1 MSGLNRIHQTSGLHW
16 NSPPMELRLK
26 VDPGHGIADAHA
38 WISHTWMSHAHGQH
52 DEPPRKTKKKRRSIC
67 TFFVAETRPQ
77 IQELSHRLSNPKSRY
92 TGADLVHRLLDR
104 LLRSYRAVGVDD
116 VDGEDVGPADDGD
129 VLAVDVDEPVD
140 VLEERSMEGRG
151 R

>member
-1 MSGLNRIHQTSGLHW
+1 M
-16 NSPPMELRLK
+16 
-26 VDPGHGIADAHA
+26 
-38 WISHTWMSHAHGQH
+38 
-52 DEPPRKTKKKRRSIC
+52 
-67 TFFVAETRPQ
+67 
-77 IQELSHRLSNPKSRY
+77 
-92 TGADLVHRLLDR
+92 LDR